1 MRAYRQALTVVME
14 RRRRLGHNLAAGLAN
29 RGGRIPAKWANVLL
43 PSTDQLQLDEFLG
56 RLREAAALEIGFPVA
71 FDFDYSDLFRFLSFS
86 LNNAGDPFM
95 PMTYLLNSHEFEQE
109 VVAFFA
115 GLARAPENQ
124 WWGYVTNG
132 STEGNLYG
140 LYLARELLPNGIA
153 YFSQDS
159 HYSVGKNLHFLNMR
173 HIMIRSQPNGEI
185 DYDDLAATLR
195 IRRDAPPIIFANIG
209 TTMKEARDDIGRIR
223 SILDDLAI
231 ENRYIHCDAALCG
244 GYAAFLDPRPS
255 WDFGDG
261 ADSIA
266 ISGHKFIGSPIPCGI
281 ALARRGHVERIG
293 HSVAYIGSV
302 DTTISGSRN
311 GFTPLLLWY
320 AIHSLGIDG
329 LRRRIEDSLAT
340 AAYAEQRFKEIGVAA
355 WRNPQALTVVFP
367 QPPPTV
373 CDKWQL
379 ATAGGHSHIICMPH
393 VRREQ
398 IDELIADIERAGGA
412 GP

>member
-1 MRAYRQALTVVME
+1 MF
-14 RRRRLGHNLAAGLAN
+14 
-29 RGGRIPAKWANVLL
+29 L
-43 PSTDQLQLDEFLG
+43 PRTDQMQLDQYLE
-56 RLREAAALEIGFPVA
+56 RLCKAAQLEIGYPVA
-71 FDFDYSDLFRFLSFS
+71 FDFDYRALTPFLSFS

-115 GLARAPENQ
+115 QLARAPEGQ

-140 LYLARELLPNGIA
+140 LYLARELLPQGIV

-159 HYSVGKNLHFLNMR
+159 HYSVAKNLHFLNMR
-173 HIMIRSQPNGEI
+173 HIMIRAQANGEM
-185 DYDDLAATLR
+185 DYEDLRETLR

-209 TTMKEARDDIGRIR
+209 TTMKEARDDIALIR
-223 SILDDLAI
+223 GMLDDLAI
-231 ENRYIHCDAALCG
+231 ENRYVHCDAALCG
-244 GYAAFLDPRPS
+244 GYAAFLEPRPA
-255 WDFGDG
+255 WDFEDG

-266 ISGHKFIGSPIPCGI
+266 ISGHKFIGSPMPCGI
-281 ALARRGHVERIG
+281 VLARRGHVERIG
-293 HSVAYIGSV
+293 HSVAYIGSL

-320 AIHSLGIDG
+320 AIRALGVEG
-329 LRRRIEDSLAT
+329 LRQRIVDALAV
-340 AAYAEQRFKEIGVAA
+340 AAYAEQRLQGIGIAA

-367 QPPPTV
+367 QPPEPV
-373 CDKWQL
+373 CEKWQL
-379 ATAGGHSHIICMPH
+379 ATAGGASHIICMPH

-398 IDELIADIERAGGA
+398 VDELIADIERAGGA
-412 GP
+412 AA

>member
-1 MRAYRQALTVVME
+1 MDKTWPPLP
-14 RRRRLGHNLAAGLAN
+14 
-29 RGGRIPAKWANVLL
+29 PAEQV
-43 PSTDQLQLDEFLG
+43 QLDRFLE
-56 RLREAAALEIGFPVA
+56 RLEQFASREVGFPVA
-71 FDFDYSDLFRFLSFS
+71 FDFDYGALTPFLAYS

-115 GLARAPENQ
+115 RMARAPDGE

-140 LYLARELLPNGIA
+140 LYLARELLPDGIV

-159 HYSVGKNLHFLNMR
+159 HYSVAKNLHFLNMR

-185 DYDDLAATLR
+185 DYEDLRETLR
-195 IRRDAPPIIFANIG
+195 IRRDAPPIVFANIG

-223 SILDDLAI
+223 GILDELVI
-231 ENRYIHCDAALCG
+231 EQRYIHCDAALCG
-244 GYAAFLDPRPS
+244 GYAAFLEPRPV
-255 WDFGDG
+255 WDFEDG

-281 ALARRGHVERIG
+281 ALARRRHVERIG

-320 AIHSLGIDG
+320 AIRALGEEG
-329 LRRRIEDSLAT
+329 LRQRIRESLAV
-340 AAYAEQRFKEIGVAA
+340 AAYGEERLQSIGVAA

-367 QPPPTV
+367 QPPQAV

-393 VRREQ
+393 VRRGQ
-398 IDELIADIERAGGA
+398 VDELVADIEAARGDS
-412 GP
+412 P

>member
-1 MRAYRQALTVVME
+1 MALP
-14 RRRRLGHNLAAGLAN
+14 R
-29 RGGRIPAKWANVLL
+29 
-43 PSTDQLQLDEFLG
+43 TDQMQLDRFLE
-56 RLREAAALEIGFPVA
+56 RLEQDASREIGYPVA
-71 FDFDYSDLFRFLSFS
+71 FDFDYSSLVPFLSFS

-95 PMTYLLNSHEFEQE
+95 PMTYLLNSHDFERE
-109 VVAFFA
+109 VVSFYAH
-115 GLARAPENQ
+115 LARAPEDQ

-140 LYLARELLPNGIA
+140 LYLARELLPQGIV

-173 HIMIRSQPNGEI
+173 HIMIRSQANGEI
-185 DYDDLAATLR
+185 DYEDLRETLR

-209 TTMKEARDDIGRIR
+209 TTMKEARDDINRIR
-223 SILDDLAI
+223 SILDELAI

-244 GYAAFLDPRPS
+244 GYAAFLDPRPA

-266 ISGHKFIGSPIPCGI
+266 ISGHKFLGSPIPCGI
-281 ALARRGHVERIG
+281 VIARRKHVERIG

-311 GFTPLLLWY
+311 GFTPLVLWY
-320 AIHSLGIDG
+320 AIRSLGIEG
-329 LRRRIEDSLAT
+329 MRSRALNSLAT
-340 AAYAEQRFKEIGVAA
+340 AAYAEEQFRRVGIDA

-367 QPPPTV
+367 EPDV
-373 CDKWQL
+373 EVRDKWQL
-379 ATAGGHSHIICMPH
+379 ASANGFSHLICMPH

-398 IDELIADIERAGGA
+398 IDELLQDILNSRGDH
-412 GP
+412 P

>member
-1 MRAYRQALTVVME
+1 MGFAMPDGQISNPMPLPRA
-14 RRRRLGHNLAAGLAN
+14 
-29 RGGRIPAKWANVLL
+29 
-43 PSTDQLQLDEFLG
+43 DQMQLDRFLD
-56 RLREAAALEIGFPVA
+56 RLTRDAELEIGYPVA
-71 FDFDYSDLFRFLSFS
+71 FDFDYSALTSFLSFS

-115 GLARAPENQ
+115 GLARAPDGE

-140 LYLARELLPNGIA
+140 MYLARELLPDGIV

-185 DYDDLAATLR
+185 DYDDLRETLR

-209 TTMKEARDDIGRIR
+209 TTMKEARDDILLIR
-223 SILDDLAI
+223 TILDDLAI
-231 ENRYIHCDAALCG
+231 ENRYVHCDAALCG
-244 GYAAFLDPRPS
+244 GYAAFLDPPPA
-255 WDFGDG
+255 WDFADG

-281 ALARRGHVERIG
+281 VLARRGHVDRIG

-320 AIHSLGIDG
+320 AIRSLGIEG
-329 LRRRIEDSLAT
+329 LRQRIADSLAV
-340 AAYAEQRFKEIGVAA
+340 AAYAVGQFEDIGIAA

-367 QPPPTV
+367 QPPQSV

-379 ATAGGHSHIICMPH
+379 ATAGGCSHIICMPH

-398 IDELIADIERAGGA
+398 IDNLIRDIEQAGGA
-412 GP
+412 AS

>member
-1 MRAYRQALTVVME
+1 MLIVDFKMTDSGESTQLALPPADQKKLGGFLD
-14 RRRRLGHNLAAGLAN
+14 RLRLAAE
-29 RGGRIPAKWANVLL
+29 V
-43 PSTDQLQLDEFLG
+43 
-56 RLREAAALEIGFPVA
+56 EIGFPVA
-71 FDFDYSDLFRFLSFS
+71 FDFDYSALLPFLRFS

-115 GLARAPENQ
+115 RLARAQ
-124 WWGYVTNG
+124 DGKWWGYVTNG

-140 LYLARELLPNGIA
+140 LYLARELLPGGIV

-173 HIMIRSQPNGEI
+173 HIMIRSQPNGEM
-185 DYDDLAATLR
+185 DYEDLRETLR
-195 IRRDAPPIIFANIG
+195 IRRDAPPVIFANIG
-209 TTMKEARDDIGRIR
+209 TTMKEARDDIVLIR

-244 GYAAFLDPRPS
+244 GYAAFLDPPPA
-255 WDFGDG
+255 WDFEDG

-281 ALARRGHVERIG
+281 VLARRGHVDRIG
-293 HSVAYIGSV
+293 HSVAYIGSI

-320 AIHSLGIDG
+320 AIRSLGIEG
-329 LRRRIEDSLAT
+329 LRQRITDALGV
-340 AAYAEQRFKEIGVAA
+340 AAYAEQRFKDIGMGA

-367 QPPPTV
+367 QPPQAV
-373 CDKWQL
+373 CAKWQL
-379 ATAGGHSHIICMPH
+379 ATAGGFSHIICMPH
-393 VRREQ
+393 VCREQ
-398 IDELIADIERAGGA
+398 IDELIDDIERAGRT

>member
-1 MRAYRQALTVVME
+1 
-14 RRRRLGHNLAAGLAN
+14 
-29 RGGRIPAKWANVLL
+29 
-43 PSTDQLQLDEFLG
+43 
-56 RLREAAALEIGFPVA
+56 
-71 FDFDYSDLFRFLSFS
+71 
-86 LNNAGDPFM
+86 M

-115 GLARAPENQ
+115 DLARAPDGK

-140 LYLARELLPNGIA
+140 LYLARELLPDGIV

-173 HIMIRSQPNGEI
+173 HIMIRSQSSGEI
-185 DYDDLAATLR
+185 DYDDLRETLR

-209 TTMKEARDDIGRIR
+209 TTMKEARDDISLIR
-223 SILDDLAI
+223 RILDELAI

-244 GYAAFLDPRPS
+244 GYAAFLDPRPA
-255 WDFGDG
+255 WDFEDG
-261 ADSIA
+261 TDSIA

-281 ALARRGHVERIG
+281 ALARRGHVDRIG

-320 AIHSLGIDG
+320 AIRSLGLEG
-329 LRRRIEDSLAT
+329 LQQRIGQSLAV
-340 AAYAEQRFKEIGVAA
+340 AEYAEQRLKDIGLAA

-367 QPPPTV
+367 EPPQAV
-373 CDKWQL
+373 RDKWQL
-379 ATAGGHSHIICMPH
+379 ASAGGSSHIICMPH
-393 VRREQ
+393 IQRRQ
-398 IDELIADIERAGGA
+398 IDELIGDIRAARGEGE
-412 GP
+412 

>member
-1 MRAYRQALTVVME
+1 M
-14 RRRRLGHNLAAGLAN
+14 
-29 RGGRIPAKWANVLL
+29 LL
-43 PSTDQLQLDEFLG
+43 PRADQMQLDRFLD
-56 RLREAAALEIGFPVA
+56 RLKRDAELEIGFPVA
-71 FDFDYSDLFRFLSFS
+71 FDFDYDALKPFLSFS
-86 LNNAGDPFM
+86 LNKAGDPCM
-95 PMTYLLNSHEFEQE
+95 PMTYLLNSHDFEQE

-115 GLARAPENQ
+115 GQARAQ
-124 WWGYVTNG
+124 DGDWWGYVTNG

-140 LYLARELLPNGIA
+140 MYLARELLPDGSV

-185 DYDDLAATLR
+185 DYDDLRETLR

-209 TTMKEARDDIGRIR
+209 TTMKEARDDILLIR
-223 SILDDLAI
+223 SILDELAI
-231 ENRYIHCDAALCG
+231 ENRYVHCDAALCG
-244 GYAAFLDPRPS
+244 GYAAFLDPPPP
-255 WDFGDG
+255 WDFEDG

-281 ALARRGHVERIG
+281 VLARRGHVDRIG

-320 AIHSLGIDG
+320 AIRSLGIEG
-329 LRRRIEDSLAT
+329 LRKRIDDSLAV
-340 AAYAEQRFKEIGVAA
+340 AAYAEQQFKDIGIAA

-367 QPPPTV
+367 QPPKPV

-379 ATAGGHSHIICMPH
+379 ATAGGCSHIICMPH

-398 IDELIADIERAGGA
+398 IDSLIQDIKRAGGT
-412 GP
+412 GL

>member
-1 MRAYRQALTVVME
+1 MNPVDFAMPKNSDPNPMVLPPDQQA
-14 RRRRLGHNLAAGLAN
+14 
-29 RGGRIPAKWANVLL
+29 
-43 PSTDQLQLDEFLG
+43 QLHRFLEQLRHDAE
-56 RLREAAALEIGFPVA
+56 LEIGYPVA
-71 FDFDYSDLFRFLSFS
+71 FDFDYSALTPFLSFS

-115 GLARAPENQ
+115 GLARAPQDN

-140 LYLARELLPNGIA
+140 LYLARELLPRGIV
-153 YFSQDS
+153 YFSQES
-159 HYSVGKNLHFLNMR
+159 HYSVGKNLHFLNMS
-173 HIMIRSQPNGEI
+173 HIMIRTQPNGQM
-185 DYDDLAATLR
+185 DYEDLRETLR

-209 TTMKEARDDIGRIR
+209 TTMKEARDDIRVIR
-223 SILDDLAI
+223 GILDDLAI

-244 GYAAFLDPRPS
+244 GYAAFLDPRPA
-255 WDFGDG
+255 WDFEDG

-266 ISGHKFIGSPIPCGI
+266 ISGHKFIGAPIPCGI
-281 ALARRGHVERIG
+281 ALARRGHVDRIG

-320 AIHSLGIDG
+320 AIHSLGLEG
-329 LRRRIEDSLAT
+329 MRRRVDDSLEV
-340 AAYAEQRFKEIGVAA
+340 AAYAEQRFKDIGIAA

-367 QPPPTV
+367 QPPEAV
-373 CDKWQL
+373 CHKWQL
-379 ATAGGHSHIICMPH
+379 ATANGLSHIICMPH

-398 IDELIADIERAGGA
+398 IDRLIGDIVQAGET

>member
-1 MRAYRQALTVVME
+1 M
-14 RRRRLGHNLAAGLAN
+14 N
-29 RGGRIPAKWANVLL
+29 RKPATTFAMQKSVLPL
-43 PSTDQLQLDEFLG
+43 PDQMQLDRF
-56 RLREAAALEIGFPVA
+56 REQLERAAALEIGYPVA
-71 FDFDYSDLFRFLSFS
+71 FDFDYGPLADFLRFS
-86 LNNAGDPFM
+86 LNNAGDPFT

-115 GLARAPENQ
+115 ELARAPDGQ

-140 LYLARELLPNGIA
+140 LYLARELLPQGIV

-173 HIMIRSQPNGEI
+173 HIMIRAQANGEI
-185 DYDDLAATLR
+185 DYEDLRETLR

-209 TTMKEARDDIGRIR
+209 TTMKEGRDDIRRIR

-231 ENRYIHCDAALCG
+231 EHRYIHCDAALCG
-244 GYAAFLDPRPS
+244 GYAAFLEPRPA

-281 ALARRGHVERIG
+281 ALARRSHVERIG
-293 HSVAYIGSV
+293 HSVAYIGSI

-311 GFTPLLLWY
+311 GLTPLLLWY
-320 AIHSLGIDG
+320 AIRALGQEG
-329 LRRRIEDSLAT
+329 MRRRIVDALAV
-340 AAYAEQRFKEIGVAA
+340 AEYAERRLNEVGVEA

-367 QPPPTV
+367 QLPQAV

-379 ATAGGHSHIICMPH
+379 ATASGSSHIICMPH
-393 VRREQ
+393 VRRAQ
-398 IDELIADIERAGGA
+398 IDELVADIQAARQSAPEEVRT
-412 GP
+412 

>member
-1 MRAYRQALTVVME
+1 MIMVRCGGLQHNGRMDQTVPPNREPDAMSLPPDQQA
-14 RRRRLGHNLAAGLAN
+14 
-29 RGGRIPAKWANVLL
+29 
-43 PSTDQLQLDEFLG
+43 QLDRFLE
-56 RLREAAALEIGFPVA
+56 RLRRDAELEIGFPVA
-71 FDFDYSDLFRFLSFS
+71 FDFDYSALTPFLSFS

-115 GLARAPENQ
+115 RLARAPEDK

-132 STEGNLYG
+132 STESNLYG
-140 LYLARELLPNGIA
+140 LYLARELLPKGIV

-173 HIMIRSQPNGEI
+173 HIMIRTQPNGEM
-185 DYDDLAATLR
+185 DYEDLRETLR

-209 TTMKEARDDIGRIR
+209 TTMKEARDDITVIR
-223 SILDDLAI
+223 GILDDLAI
-231 ENRYIHCDAALCG
+231 ESRYIHCDAALCG
-244 GYAAFLDPRPS
+244 GYAAFLDPRPA
-255 WDFGDG
+255 WDFEDG

-281 ALARRGHVERIG
+281 VLARRGHVDRIG

-320 AIHSLGIDG
+320 AIRSLGQEG
-329 LRRRIEDSLAT
+329 MRRRIEGSLEV
-340 AAYAEQRFKEIGVAA
+340 AAYAEQRFKDIGIAA

-367 QPPPTV
+367 QPPEAV
-373 CDKWQL
+373 CHKWQL
-379 ATAGGHSHIICMPH
+379 ATASGFSHIICMPH

-398 IDELIADIERAGGA
+398 IDLLIEDIQRAQEA
-412 GP
+412 GS

>member
-1 MRAYRQALTVVME
+1 MNPVDFAMPKNSDPNPMVLPPDQQAQL
-14 RRRRLGHNLAAGLAN
+14 N
-29 RGGRIPAKWANVLL
+29 RFLE
-43 PSTDQLQLDEFLG
+43 QLRHDAE
-56 RLREAAALEIGFPVA
+56 LEIGYPVA
-71 FDFDYSDLFRFLSFS
+71 FDFDYSALTPFLSFS

-95 PMTYLLNSHEFEQE
+95 PMTYLLNSHAFEQE

-115 GLARAPENQ
+115 GLARAPQDN

-140 LYLARELLPNGIA
+140 LYLARELLPKGIV
-153 YFSQDS
+153 YFSQES
-159 HYSVGKNLHFLNMR
+159 HYSVGKNLHFLNMS
-173 HIMIRSQPNGEI
+173 HIMIRTQPNGEM
-185 DYDDLAATLR
+185 DYEDLRETLR

-209 TTMKEARDDIGRIR
+209 TTMKEARDDIRVIR
-223 SILDDLAI
+223 GILDDLAI

-244 GYAAFLDPRPS
+244 GYAAFLDPRPA
-255 WDFGDG
+255 WDFVDG

-266 ISGHKFIGSPIPCGI
+266 ISGHKFIGAPIPCGI
-281 ALARRGHVERIG
+281 ALARRGHVDRIG

-320 AIHSLGIDG
+320 AIHSLGLEG
-329 LRRRIEDSLAT
+329 MRRRVDDSLEV
-340 AAYAEQRFKEIGVAA
+340 AAYAEQRFKDIGIAA

-367 QPPPTV
+367 QPPEAV
-373 CDKWQL
+373 CHKWQL
-379 ATAGGHSHIICMPH
+379 ATANGLSHIICMPH

-398 IDELIADIERAGGA
+398 IDRLIGDIVQAGET

>member
-1 MRAYRQALTVVME
+1 MM
-14 RRRRLGHNLAAGLAN
+14 
-29 RGGRIPAKWANVLL
+29 L
-43 PSTDQLQLDEFLG
+43 PRTDQMQLDQFFD
-56 RLREAAALEIGFPVA
+56 RMKRAASKEIGYPVA
-71 FDFDYSDLFRFLSFS
+71 FDFDYSALTPFLSFS
-86 LNNAGDPFM
+86 LNNAGDPFT
-95 PMTYLLNSHEFEQE
+95 PMTYLLNSHDFERE
-109 VVAFFA
+109 VVSFFA
-115 GLARAPENQ
+115 QLARAPEDQ

-140 LYLARELLPNGIA
+140 LYLARELLPEGIV

-173 HIMIRSQPNGEI
+173 HIMIRSQPNGEM
-185 DYDDLAATLR
+185 DYEDLRETLC

-209 TTMKEARDDIGRIR
+209 TTMKEARDDIGLIR

-231 ENRYIHCDAALCG
+231 ENRYVHCDAALCG
-244 GYAAFLDPRPS
+244 GYAAFLDPRPA
-255 WDFGDG
+255 WDFEDG

-281 ALARRGHVERIG
+281 VLARRAHVERIG

-320 AIHSLGIDG
+320 AIRSLGIEG
-329 LRRRIEDSLAT
+329 MKKRIEESLEV
-340 AAYAEQRFKEIGVAA
+340 AAYAEDEFNRAGITA

-367 QPPPTV
+367 QPPRPV
-373 CDKWQL
+373 QEKWQL
-379 ATAGGHSHIICMPH
+379 ASASGASHLICMPH

-398 IDELIADIERAGGA
+398 IDELIEDIRQAARVQE
-412 GP
+412 

>member
-1 MRAYRQALTVVME
+1 MRAVDLAMPN
-14 RRRRLGHNLAAGLAN
+14 RRESNHMS
-29 RGGRIPAKWANVLL
+29 L
-43 PSTDQLQLDEFLG
+43 PPTEQKQLDRFLD
-56 RLREAAALEIGFPVA
+56 RLRRDAELEIGFPVA
-71 FDFDYSDLFRFLSFS
+71 FDFDYRALTPFLSFS

-115 GLARAPENQ
+115 RLARAPEDK

-140 LYLARELLPNGIA
+140 LYLGRELLPDGIA

-173 HIMIRSQPNGEI
+173 HIMIRSQPNGEM
-185 DYDDLAATLR
+185 DYEDLRETLR

-209 TTMKEARDDIGRIR
+209 TTMKEARDDIVLIR

-244 GYAAFLDPRPS
+244 GYAAFLDPPPA
-255 WDFGDG
+255 WDFEDG

-281 ALARRGHVERIG
+281 VLARRGHVDRIG

-311 GFTPLLLWY
+311 GFTPLLMWY
-320 AIHSLGIDG
+320 AIRSLGVEG
-329 LRRRIEDSLAT
+329 LRRRIVDSLAV
-340 AAYAEQRFKEIGVAA
+340 AAYAEQRFKDIGLAA

-367 QPPPTV
+367 QPPQEV

-379 ATAGGHSHIICMPH
+379 ATAGGSSHIICMPH

-398 IDELIADIERAGGA
+398 IDRLIGDIERAGGS